1 MNIPGLLLSVLCVAG
16 ATAAQNSKDAKPGV
30 ERLIQELGDSQY
42 KTREAAEDSLLKRG
56 KEVLQRLKAVAAKS
70 DDPEIK
76 WRASRLVRRIEAGG
90 SSVRTLRKRTDQDS
104 SRSQEA
110 KSEGGSVSGTKDLPK
125 VLDDLRRSM
134 DAVPR
139 NSGSR
144 EIIEQML
151 KQLEEGLGK
160 SAQGLPQVKIFDF
173 PGVDITK
180 IDGGAIQRLTRT
192 QGRSMQMSMGP
203 DGVRVEIEEV
213 DENGK
218 KQRKVYHAAD
228 MDAFKKKYPGVLDKP
243 GSSPGGLLRRKGLVD
258 VLQPRGVRSQAP
270 ELEGRKLGF
279 YIGEITPSVRD
290 YLGLEDDLGLMV
302 DRVVDGSLAQKL
314 ALQSRDILVAV
325 QGVKIFGT
333 ADVGRGLTKSKSD
346 HDVSI
351 TVLRRGREVV
361 LAMPKLG
368 KGKPVEWP
376 SGAAKEGYASSLVVA
391 PSKPAA
397 PFVVAEIDE
406 MESYPMQFAL
416 RVASRKGLPLALDRI
431 EEDAASGRWVARVR
445 YQTPEEIKAGEAKT
459 AYIALGIVK
468 LGQYT
473 LEIHLSAAAGEPH
486 RKVQTFG
493 FSAR

>member
-1 MNIPGLLLSVLCVAG
+1 MKIPGLLLSVLCVAG
-16 ATAAQNSKDAKPGV
+16 TAAAQNSKDAKPVV

-42 KTREAAEDSLLKRG
+42 KTREAAEESLLKRG
-56 KEVLQRLKAVAAKS
+56 KAVLQRLKEVAAKS

-76 WRASRLVRRIEAGG
+76 WRASRLVRGIEAGG
-90 SSVRTLRKRTDQDS
+90 SSVRTLRKRVDQDS
-104 SRSQEA
+104 SRSREG
-110 KSEGGSVSGTKDLPK
+110 KSESGSVSGTKDLPK

-134 DAVPR
+134 AADAM
-139 NSGSR
+139 NAESR
-144 EIIEQML
+144 EIIERVM

-160 SAQGLPQVKIFDF
+160 SGQGLPQVKIFDF

-180 IDGGAIQRLTRT
+180 IDGGAIRRLTRT

-203 DGVRVEIEEV
+203 DGVRVETEEV

-218 KQRKVYHAAD
+218 KQRKVYRAAD
-228 MDAFKKKYPGVLDKP
+228 MDTFKKKYPGVLDEKGP
-243 GSSPGGLLRRKGLVD
+243 LPGGILRRKGLLE
-258 VLQPRGVRSQAP
+258 VLQPRGGRPQVP
-270 ELEGRKLGF
+270 EPEGRKLGF

-290 YLGLEDDLGLMV
+290 YLGLEDGLGLMV

-333 ADVGRGLTKSKSD
+333 ADVARGLAKTKSD
-346 HDVSI
+346 HEVSI
-351 TVLRRGREVV
+351 TVLRRGREVM

-368 KGKPVEWP
+368 KGKSVEWP

-391 PSKPAA
+391 PSKQAA
-397 PFVVAEIDE
+397 PFVVAKIDE
-406 MESYPMQFAL
+406 MESYPLQFAL
-416 RVASRKGLPLALDRI
+416 RVASSKGLPLVLDRF

-445 YQTPEEIKAGEAKT
+445 YQTPEESKAGGAKT

-473 LEIHLSAAAGEPH
+473 LEIHLSAAPGEPH